1 MSIIRRDDV
10 EVYLRTVTYDQRVN
24 QLMSKYLARLKWMPL
39 YRRFEIWTDAVDAF
53 NKIRDQNIIKQ
64 E

>member
-53 NKIRDQNIIKQ
+53 NKIRD
-64 E
+64 